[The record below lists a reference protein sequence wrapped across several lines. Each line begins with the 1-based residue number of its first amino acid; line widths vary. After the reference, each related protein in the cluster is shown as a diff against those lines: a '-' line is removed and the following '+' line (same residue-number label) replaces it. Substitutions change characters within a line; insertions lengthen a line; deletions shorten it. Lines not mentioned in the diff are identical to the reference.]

1 MTINQKICDDYAIYH
16 GDNVEVMSDIP
27 DNSIHLTVTST
38 PFSGLYQFTDSIRDS
53 GNVLSDEEFWT
64 GIGFMLKELYRIMMP
79 GRLACFHCMDVP
91 ATITHDGYIGLKDF
105 SGDTV
110 RNLQKQ
116 GFIYHSKV
124 VIWKDPLVAA
134 TRTHAIGLA
143 HKELVKD
150 SAISRQGIPDYLIVV
165 RKPGDNPEPITHLPS
180 GLDRWIGEP
189 EDEPKREKKADPA
202 INKYSHECWQA
213 YASPVWMDI
222 NMSDTYQFRSARED
236 DDSKHIAPLQKTVIR
251 RAIELWSRPGDIVFD
266 PFAGIGSSLLVALE
280 EGRRGVGCELKESY
294 WGQAVRNLDATLEK
308 RTQLTLDLAP
318 ADDIADSIA
327 AMTPAE
333 IAMNGVADLQVEQP
347 DWLEELA

>member
-1 MTINQKICDDYAIYH
+1 VAEIGGGVTIDEKVCDDYAIYH
-16 GDNVEVMSDIP
+16 GDNVEVMTGIP
-27 DNSIHLTVTST
+27 DNSIGLTVTST
-38 PFSGLYQFTDSIRDS
+38 PFSGLYQFTDSIRDA
-53 GNVLSDEEFWT
+53 GNVLSDEEFWE
-64 GIGFMLKELYRIMMP
+64 GIGFMLKELYRITMP
-79 GRLACFHCMDVP
+79 GRLAAFHCMDVP

-180 GLDRWIGEP
+180 GLDRWIGNP
-189 EDEPKREKKADPA
+189 EDEPKAEKKADPA
-202 INKYSHECWQA
+202 INKFSHYVWQA

-222 NMSDTYQFRSARED
+222 NPSDTLQFRSARDE
-236 DDSKHIAPLQKTVIR
+236 DDSKHISPLQKTVIR
-251 RAIELWSRPGDIVFD
+251 RAIELWSNRGDTVFD
-266 PFAGIGSSLLVALE
+266 PFGGIGTTPYIALE
-280 EGRRGVGCELKESY
+280 EGRRGVAVELKKSY
-294 WGQAVRNLDATLEK
+294 FDQMGRNLDSVLEK
-308 RTQLTLDLAP
+308 RTQLKLDLEP
-318 ADDIADSIA
+318 QSSVDFDRIPLKFHGDGD
-327 AMTPAE
+327 PVDE
-333 IAMNGVADLQVEQP
+333 LFG
-347 DWLEELA
+347 ELA